1 MLVIMAISM
10 IALAIVLLFN
20 NKKNN
25 GIKQDISLQKLNAFN
40 DSLKT
45 FSLNDK
51 TIYKN
56 LHVLI
61 LRANTI
67 NLNNLTP
74 LEYEYFKLSDKF
86 SSKYLSAYVFLDE
99 DFKLKIAL
107 DCSKIKDKNY
117 RKSCLS
123 LDELKTLPLEKIA
136 TELYNE
142 RKKIKM
148 CHEELKKLTA

>member
-1 MLVIMAISM
+1 MLVVMAIPM
-10 IALAIVLLFN
+10 IALAIVLL
-20 NKKNN
+20 KNN

-40 DSLKT
+40 NSLKT

-61 LRANTI
+61 LRADTI
-67 NLNNLTP
+67 NLNYLTP

-86 SSKYLSAYVFLDE
+86 SSDYLSAYVFLDE

-123 LDELKTLPLEKIA
+123 LDELKTLPLEKIT